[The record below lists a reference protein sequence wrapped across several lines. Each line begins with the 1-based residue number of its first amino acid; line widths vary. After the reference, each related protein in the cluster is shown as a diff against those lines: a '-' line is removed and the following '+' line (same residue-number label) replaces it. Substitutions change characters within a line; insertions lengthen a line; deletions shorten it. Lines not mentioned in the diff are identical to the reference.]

1 MESKMPPFFQ
11 QNGDVSHFIDNIIR
25 VLNQTFPEWC
35 LADYIHFLGPLH
47 LAILGTFVLGVY
59 QVPSLHVKN
68 RAFHRNY
75 IVIVEAVW

>member
-1 MESKMPPFFQ
+1 MESKTPPFFQ
-11 QNGDVSHFIDNIIR
+11 QDGDAPHFIDNI
-25 VLNQTFPEWC
+25 VQGLNQTFPEWC
-35 LADYIHFLGPLH
+35 LADYIHFLDSLY

-75 IVIVEAVW
+75 TVIVGAV